1 MESKKRMIT
10 GSGMARE
17 SRGPMVTGSGMVRE
31 SRVPMMRPEAD
42 ESTTRAMR
50 PSVRP
55 RMRPA
60 DLEERMDER
69 RLRDLNEMYNRQDEG
84 PSRRQMEQ
92 GFKEGGM
99 VTGTGSRAQT
109 SGTKFSGTF

>member
-1 MESKKRMIT
+1 MPMKKSPR
-10 GSGMARE
+10 
-17 SRGPMVTGSGMVRE
+17 PMR
-31 SRVPMMRPEAD
+31 RPEAD
-42 ESTTRAMR
+42 ESTTDAMR

-84 PSRRQMEQ
+84 PSRREMER
-92 GFKEGGM
+92 GFKAGGM
-99 VTGTGSRAQT
+99 VTGSRAQI